1 MRITVRVHS
10 LSENIIIRKF
20 MGALGRAKG
29 FDVFEPFCIL
39 RKALYT
45 APAFYSNVFTVS
57 DLLSD
62 SQH

>member
-1 MRITVRVHS
+1 
-10 LSENIIIRKF
+10 